1 MSAAI
6 LVVDDEP
13 GVRSVLRAILERDGY
28 RVATAENVAA
38 GKALV
43 ASYEPELVLADVA
56 MPDDSGLAL
65 AAMLAEPAGDTAVLM
80 MSGKDDRASARAAV
94 ELGAYG
100 FLAKPFKP
108 VELLVAVENALRRRK
123 LERRA
128 RAELRRAREETI
140 RRLAATAEARDH
152 ETGAHIERMSR
163 SCAAI
168 ARRLGLDAERAELI
182 RLAGSLHDI
191 GKLAIPDRILLKP
204 GRLTADER
212 AAVERHP
219 EAGHALLTGSGEELL
234 ELAATIAFT
243 HHERLDGSGYPRGLR
258 GAEIPLEGRIAA
270 VADVYDALTHDR
282 VYRAAL
288 APADALAEL
297 VAGSGRSFDSA
308 VVDALV
314 ATLEARA

>member
-13 GVRSVLRAILERDGY
+13 GVRSVLRSILERDGY
-28 RVATAENVAA
+28 RVATAESVAA

-65 AAMLAEPAGDTAVLM
+65 AAMLAERAGDTAVLM
-80 MSGKDDRASARAAV
+80 MSGKEDPASARAAV
-94 ELGAYG
+94 ELGVYG

-108 VELLVAVENALRRRK
+108 VELLVAVENALRRRR
-123 LERRA
+123 LEREA
-128 RAELRRAREETI
+128 RTDLRRAREETI
-140 RRLAATAEARDH
+140 RRLAAAAEARDH

-168 ARRLGLDAERAELI
+168 AGRLGLDAERAELI
-182 RLAGSLHDI
+182 RLASSLHDL
-191 GKLAIPDRILLKP
+191 GKLAVPDRILLKP
-204 GRLTADER
+204 GPLTAAER
-212 AAVERHP
+212 AAVEAHA
-219 EAGHALLTGSGEELL
+219 EAGHALLSRSGEELL
-234 ELAATIAFT
+234 ELAATIALT
-243 HHERLDGSGYPRGLR
+243 HHERLDGSGYPHGLR
-258 GAEIPLEGRIAA
+258 GAEIPLEGRITA

-288 APADALAEL
+288 APANALAEL
-297 VAGSGRSFDSA
+297 VEGSGRSFDPA

-314 ATLEARA
+314 ATEATA